1 MPNKNWPRPCD
12 SKQSRLSLPLVSMSN
27 KKSLSQNQ
35 KKAIWNHIMA
45 KNCQRLKK
53 AMENPKMRKN
63 LQRRSTQITKAAKK
77 IILERWQYTFGSGG
91 QSV

>member
-53 AMENPKMRKN
+53 AMGNPKMRKN
-63 LQRRSTQITKAAKK
+63 LQRRTPQILKVAGKM
-77 IILERWQYTFGSGG
+77 ILAIWQDEFGSGG
-91 QSV
+91 QSI